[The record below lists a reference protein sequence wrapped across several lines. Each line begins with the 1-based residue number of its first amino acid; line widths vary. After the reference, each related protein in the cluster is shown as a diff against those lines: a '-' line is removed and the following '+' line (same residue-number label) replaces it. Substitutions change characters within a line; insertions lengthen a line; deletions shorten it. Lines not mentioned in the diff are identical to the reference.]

1 LFKARK
7 ALILLLSNNI
17 GLSIEAAFEKERRDP
32 FSLALSALV
41 VIPNPS
47 IACKPNIAKL
57 LGMPALFILSSY
69 GIILAVIICI
79 LFSR

>member
-1 LFKARK
+1 LFKARE

-17 GLSIEAAFEKERRDP
+17 GLSIEVAFEKERRNP
-32 FSLALSALV
+32 LSLALFTLV

-47 IACKPNIAKL
+47 ITCKPNITKL
-57 LGMPALFILSSY
+57 PGILALFILSNY

-79 LFSR
+79 FI